1 MSACFI
7 SGCTQAEIVPRTDNG
22 EERARV
28 LQRVRARQ
36 NDLHRH
42 RGTLSPRSTWLGLGH
57 LSLGRAATAN
67 GIAFCYSQPSPPQSW
82 LQERSLTLYFNMKR
96 EREGVSNVLFGV
108 VFV

>member
-36 NDLHRH
+36 NDLHLH

-67 GIAFCYSQPSPPQSW
+67 GIAFCYSQPSPTQSW

-96 EREGVSNVLFGV
+96 ERE
-108 VFV
+108 

>member
-28 LQRVRARQ
+28 LQRVRQ

-96 EREGVSNVLFGV
+96 ERE
-108 VFV
+108 